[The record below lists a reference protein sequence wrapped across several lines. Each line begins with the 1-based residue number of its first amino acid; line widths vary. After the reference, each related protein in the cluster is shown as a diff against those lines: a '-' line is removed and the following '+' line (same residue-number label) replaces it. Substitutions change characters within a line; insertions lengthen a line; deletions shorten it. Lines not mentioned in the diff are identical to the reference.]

1 MPRTRA
7 KSPPRLTRD
16 AERLIALANGLNAS
30 GSPTEDRYWEGEMS
44 AVIARLLEN
53 GNDAPIDGALDHLY
67 QTNLGAYDTLIELA
81 ENESESAL
89 VESGGEPWQALL
101 VAAPIV
107 AWSKYEIPSGAIDRP
122 SAEAL
127 RAQLQGHVLAD
138 GTRVALVPYLY
149 SIDQLPRH
157 FSELRKL
164 TVKLAEAALAKE
176 APRVDF
182 ARLPETAHLLA
193 DTRFLIAAVAAP
205 RGKPLFRW
213 QEDAS
218 GHVGRSGSL
227 EQWIG
232 QARPTLSRLL
242 PGCVY
247 ECLLPDAYYV
257 NCRESDRRVRP
268 FGIRAAVAFLENAL
282 KVRPA
287 ELQAVVAGFGEDRVD
302 EYRVAFM
309 PPGDDS
315 EVAHGVVWPLY
326 GREDETARP
335 GPVDDLLAQ
344 LGECGVTEVKR
355 LQGTFTP
362 EYCEDCGAPL
372 FANAEGEIVHAE
384 LPEEAD
390 TQAAHFH

>member
-1 MPRTRA
+1 MARTRA

-16 AERLIALANGLNAS
+16 AERLIALALGLNAS
-30 GSPTEDRYWEGEMS
+30 GSLTEDRFWESQMCS
-44 AVIARLLEN
+44 VIARLLDN

-67 QTNLGAYDTLIELA
+67 QTNLGAYDTLIELV
-81 ENESESAL
+81 ENESESL
-89 VESGGEPWQALL
+89 VAMQADRAWQALL

-107 AWSKYEIPSGAIDRP
+107 AWSKYAIPSGPIPADD
-122 SAEAL
+122 ADAL
-127 RAQLQGHVLAD
+127 RVQLQAHVHSQGA
-138 GTRVALVPYLY
+138 RVALVPYLY

-157 FSELRKL
+157 FSELRRL
-164 TVKLAEAALAKE
+164 TSRLAEAAIATE
-176 APRVDF
+176 SPHVDF
-182 ARLPETAHLLA
+182 TRLPETAHLLA
-193 DTRFLIAAVAAP
+193 DTRFLIACAVAP
-205 RGKPLFRW
+205 RGEPIFRW

-218 GHVGRSGSL
+218 GHAGRTGSL
-227 EQWIG
+227 EQWIA
-232 QARPTLSRLL
+232 QARPTIGKLL
-242 PGCVY
+242 QGCVF

-302 EYRVAFM
+302 EYRVAFSLA
-309 PPGDDS
+309 GDS

-335 GPVDDLLAQ
+335 GPIDELMAELNQA
-344 LGECGVTEVKR
+344 GITEVKK
-355 LQGTFTP
+355 LTGTFTP

-372 FANAEGEIVHAE
+372 FANAETEIVHAE

-390 TQAAHFH
+390 TQTAHFH

>member
-1 MPRTRA
+1 MARTRA
-7 KSPPRLTRD
+7 KAPPRLTRD
-16 AERLIALANGLNAS
+16 AERLIALSLGLNAS
-30 GSPTEDRYWEGEMS
+30 GSLTEDRYWESEMS
-44 AVIARLLEN
+44 ALVVKLLEN
-53 GNDAPIDGALDHLY
+53 GNDAPIDSALDHLY
-67 QTNLGAYDTLIELA
+67 QTNLGAYDTLIELV
-81 ENESESAL
+81 ENESESA
-89 VESGGEPWQALL
+89 VAMQGDRAWQALL
-101 VAAPIV
+101 VAVPIV
-107 AWSKYEIPSGAIDRP
+107 AWSKYAIPSGTI
-122 SAEAL
+122 SHEEADTL
-127 RAQLQGHVLAD
+127 KVQLQGHVLAE
-138 GTRVALVPYLY
+138 GARVALVPYLY

-164 TVKLAEAALAKE
+164 TARLADAAVTGEL
-176 APRVDF
+176 PRIDF

-193 DTRFLIAAVAAP
+193 DTRFLIACAAVP
-205 RGKPLFRW
+205 RGGPLFRW

-218 GHVGRSGSL
+218 GHAGRTGSL
-227 EQWIG
+227 EQWIA

-242 PGCVY
+242 PGCVF

-282 KVRPA
+282 KARSVD
-287 ELQAVVAGFGEDRVD
+287 LQAVVAGFGEERVD
-302 EYRVAFM
+302 EYRVAFSLV
-309 PPGDDS
+309 DES

-335 GPVDDLLAQ
+335 GPLDEVLAQ
-344 LGECGVTEVKR
+344 LTECGVSDVKK

-372 FANAEGEIVHAE
+372 FPNPEGEIVHAE

>member
-16 AERLIALANGLNAS
+16 AERLIALALGLNAS
-30 GSPTEDRYWEGEMS
+30 GSLTEDRFWESEMS
-44 AVIARLLEN
+44 ALVVKLLEN
-53 GNDAPIDGALDHLY
+53 GNDAPIDSALDHLY
-67 QTNLGAYDTLIELA
+67 QTNLGAYDTLIELV
-81 ENESESAL
+81 ENESESVLLARGDD
-89 VESGGEPWQALL
+89 SWQALL
-101 VAAPIV
+101 IAAPIV
-107 AWSKYEIPSGAIDRP
+107 AWSKYAIPSGTVPR
-122 SAEAL
+122 AEADTL
-127 RAQLQGHVLAD
+127 RVHLQAHVLAE
-138 GTRVALVPYLY
+138 GARLTLVPYLY

-157 FSELRKL
+157 FSELRQL
-164 TVKLAEAALAKE
+164 TTRLAQAALEGEAARL
-176 APRVDF
+176 DLT
-182 ARLPETAHLLA
+182 RLPETAHLLA
-193 DTRFLIAAVAAP
+193 DTRFLVACVAAP
-205 RGKPLFRW
+205 RSKALFRW

-218 GHVGRSGSL
+218 GHAGRAGSL
-227 EQWIG
+227 EQWIL
-232 QARPTLSRLL
+232 QARPTLAKLL
-242 PGCVY
+242 PGCVF

-268 FGIRAAVAFLENAL
+268 FGIRAAVSFLENAL
-282 KVRPA
+282 KAKPA
-287 ELQAVVAGFGEDRVD
+287 DLQAVVAGFGEERID
-302 EYRVAFM
+302 EYRVAFSLA
-309 PPGDDS
+309 DET

-335 GPVDDLLAQ
+335 GPLDEVLAQ
-344 LGECGVTEVKR
+344 LTEVGVTEVKK